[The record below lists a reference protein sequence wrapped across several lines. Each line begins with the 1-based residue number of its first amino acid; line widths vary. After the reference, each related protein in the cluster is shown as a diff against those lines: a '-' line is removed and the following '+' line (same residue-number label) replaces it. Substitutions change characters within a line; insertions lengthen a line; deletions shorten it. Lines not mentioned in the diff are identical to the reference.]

1 MSTKFRGNVQRRQ
14 RISHKNLMKKLS
26 LIIIKLTHDIEFEAG
41 LLYGFVLGAREG
53 HLGVLG
59 AAREVAPVILCGGG
73 ECQLRHRNVLI
84 LGYLKQI

>member
-1 MSTKFRGNVQRRQ
+1 MFKEGKGFHT
-14 RISHKNLMKKLS
+14 RISRKSIRRSHEIS

-41 LLYGFVLGAREG
+41 LLDGSVLGAREG

>member
-1 MSTKFRGNVQRRQ
+1 MSTKFRGNLQRRQ
-14 RISHKNLMKKLS
+14 RHSQESYDKAKK
-26 LIIIKLTHDIEFEAG
+26 IIKLTHDIEFEAG
-41 LLYGFVLGAREG
+41 LLDGSVLGAREG

-59 AAREVAPVILCGGG
+59 AAREVAPVILGGGG

>member
-1 MSTKFRGNVQRRQ
+1 MFKEGKGFHT
-14 RISHKNLMKKLS
+14 RISRKSIRRFHEIS

-41 LLYGFVLGAREG
+41 LLDGSVLGAREG